1 MDASRRSMP
10 PSLQEEG
17 GEPVSDIS
25 ADQKRENDQLIA
37 LANKIQNFHVEVS
50 RRVTSLNTVV
60 DMIQGGWQGAASQEY
75 DRVQR
80 EVNVHLKKLQD
91 NLVDLEEVM
100 RMAVNGFEEH
110 EQERIAE
117 IRKVD
122 NSAESQTQADASMH
136 GQTYTTRNSITSL
149 A

>member
-1 MDASRRSMP
+1 M
-10 PSLQEEG
+10 
-17 GEPVSDIS
+17 SDIT

-91 NLVDLEEVM
+91 NLVDLEDVM
-100 RMAVNGFEEH
+100 RMAVNGFEDH

-122 NSAESQTQADASMH
+122 NSAESQAQADAGMR
-136 GQTYTTRNSITSL
+136 GQTYTTDRITSL